1 MKPFHRLDL
10 TDGGFILVE
19 APTLDRASKIRA
31 YHLELLK
38 LVQTFDYAYLV
49 QADPVLFANFELYY
63 VAIAALLRPHFDPTT
78 LTPSSR
84 HAFFIATDLMAV
96 DAISSPDDPTAILGL
111 SHLEQL
117 MGYSYPEP
125 GAKID
130 PNEIR
135 LTSGDDDCDLV
146 AALQLCFKSSA
157 LEMTRRYCRSDLIN
171 MLKQAQ
177 NLMRGDEA
185 IKELQSAK
193 DKELFE
199 KNQDSIEQQFKEM
212 GANFF

>member
-1 MKPFHRLDL
+1 VKPFHRLDL
-10 TDGGFILVE
+10 TDGSFTLVE

-31 YHLELLK
+31 YHIELLN
-38 LVQTFDYAYLV
+38 LIQMFDYAYLV
-49 QADPVLFANFELYY
+49 QTDPVLFSNFEAYY
-63 VAIAALLRPHFDPTT
+63 RAIGQLMRPTIDPSQ
-78 LTPSSR
+78 LTSESR
-84 HAFFIATDLMAV
+84 HSFFIAAQLTTAY
-96 DAISSPDDPTAILGL
+96 DAALPDDPTIILEL

-117 MGYSYPEP
+117 MGYSLP
-125 GAKID
+125 D
-130 PNEIR
+130 PTLKPSDEIR

-157 LEMTRRYCRSDLIN
+157 LEMTRRYCRQDLIN
-171 MLKQAQ
+171 ILKQAQ
-177 NLMRGDEA
+177 NLMRGDAA

-199 KNQDSIEQQFKEM
+199 KNQASIERQFKDM